1 MVSLIQILCYRLL
14 EKCQNWLCIYHVHA
28 YCHTNTL
35 EGWIVRLVSAV
46 DTVSLLLYMFRALFV
61 CLSPSLSQISFR
73 VYSWKVA
80 QVEFTYIYIYTYAF
94 ITHKR
99 AGNQYSQLSASVGHV
114 RQVPERCWQASLIQT
129 DWSFEKSG
137 PPPSRSLLFSKKFT
151 WKALSVYTFFYYA
164 NFKHKLIPMSKS
176 AIMLWHFVIRIL
188 SLILIIII

>member
-80 QVEFTYIYIYTYAF
+80 QVEFTYIYIYIRMHLLLIKGLEINTHNCQRLLGMFVRYPSDADKLLLSRQTGLSRNQVHLPLALSSFRKNLLGRLYLSTHFF
-94 ITHKR
+94 ITPTS
-99 AGNQYSQLSASVGHV
+99 NIS
-114 RQVPERCWQASLIQT
+114 
-129 DWSFEKSG
+129 
-137 PPPSRSLLFSKKFT
+137 
-151 WKALSVYTFFYYA
+151 
-164 NFKHKLIPMSKS
+164 
-176 AIMLWHFVIRIL
+176 
-188 SLILIIII
+188 